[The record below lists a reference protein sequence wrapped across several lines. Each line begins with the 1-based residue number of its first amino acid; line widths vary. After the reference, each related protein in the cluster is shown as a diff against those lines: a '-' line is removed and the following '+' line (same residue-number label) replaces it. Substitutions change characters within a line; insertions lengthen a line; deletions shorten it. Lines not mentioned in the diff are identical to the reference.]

1 MITHTHQKMYDIYH
15 NLKLRSQ
22 SASSNFAIL
31 KLVVDD
37 NELKGLYEFAC
48 TDYQNAAGKGYKVP
62 SEKLSSLSSK
72 SSNFFPPEE
81 FLK

>member
-1 MITHTHQKMYDIYH
+1 MYDIYH

-37 NELKGLYEFAC
+37 NELKGLYENSIKKHNENFMNNKYP
-48 TDYQNAAGKGYKVP
+48 DAGFDVFVP
-62 SEKLSSLSSK
+62 ANQTFDQLFVSK
-72 SSNFFPPEE
+72 FIVRIAF
-81 FLK
+81 K